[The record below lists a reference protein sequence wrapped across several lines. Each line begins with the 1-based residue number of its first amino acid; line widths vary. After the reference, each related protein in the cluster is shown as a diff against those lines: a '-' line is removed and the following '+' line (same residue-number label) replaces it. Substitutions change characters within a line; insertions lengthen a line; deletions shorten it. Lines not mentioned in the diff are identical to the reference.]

1 MNNQLKP
8 SLELNQKILAEIKS
22 RLHPSFQRII
32 LKLFVIHLIVG
43 LVTLSI
49 CPQMGVS
56 TFHTEINLMDYFMYF
71 GTTVCSLLC
80 GMFFLSCSMLL
91 AYFILSTDEDRLI
104 KSKKYA
110 TTSILILYSIG
121 FLVIFSP
128 NIFVEFSLIWLMGA
142 FAGSVISIE
151 LGSILKNWL
160 KLA

>member
-1 MNNQLKP
+1 MKP
-8 SLELNQKILAEIKS
+8 SEKLNQKILADIKTK
-22 RLHPSFQRII
+22 LHPSFQRII
-32 LKLFVIHLIVG
+32 LKLFAIHLVVG
-43 LVTLSI
+43 LVTLSL

-91 AYFILSTDEDRLI
+91 GYFILSTDEDRLI

-121 FLVIFSP
+121 FLIIFSP
-128 NIFVEFSLIWLMGA
+128 NIFVEFSLIWLIGA
-142 FAGSVISIE
+142 FIGSLASIE